1 MSQKHLGLRFSEE
14 RAITEIPPTLPEC
27 RQTGP
32 AVATAASSSVSSSSL
47 DTQQTSD
54 VFYPPKEWSADFTPP
69 QKKVSEFVHAEW
81 YADRVKI
88 WRAFGRCK
96 VSEERDYR
104 FRHCGEEGWVYQNL
118 DDLEKFKL
126 VLNRCGDRFCQVC
139 GRFRAA
145 KLRAKVAANIGHG
158 DLRLLTLTV
167 QAKKQ
172 KLTEA
177 ISHLYQNFRLLR
189 LTKIWQEKVKGG
201 MAFLEIKWNEELKRW
216 HPHLHVVMEGHYIEQ
231 GYVTQIWKALT
242 GDSQIVDVRRIYNPE
257 TVNRYV
263 TKYVTKPMNATFI
276 DRPEKLDE
284 AINALKGK
292 RMAIPYGTWYAKK
305 IEEMSDENVREKERD
320 DPVWNPIG
328 NFADILAKHAKGEER
343 ATYIIRKLSKFR
355 TRSSKEDSS

>member
-1 MSQKHLGLRFSEE
+1 MN
-14 RAITEIPPTLPEC
+14 PPPDPPRTTDVPPIIKDYTTLPEC

-32 AVATAASSSVSSSSL
+32 SSADDASSSFPSSL

-54 VFYPPKEWSADFTPP
+54 IFFPAEEWNQDYSPPKKSV
-69 QKKVSEFVHAEW
+69 QNFVHASW
-81 YADRVKI
+81 MDDRVKI
-88 WRAFGRCK
+88 WKAFGRIS

-104 FRHCGEEGWVYQNL
+104 FRHCGEEGWVYQNM

-145 KLRAKVAANIGHG
+145 KLRAKVAANTGHG

-167 QAKKQ
+167 AAKKQ
-172 KLTEA
+172 KLSEA
-177 ISHLYQNFRLLR
+177 ISHLYDNFRLLR
-189 LTKIWQEKVKGG
+189 QTDLWKQKVNGG
-201 MAFLEIKWNEELKRW
+201 MAFLEIKWNAEKNRW

-231 GYVTQIWKALT
+231 GFVTQLWKALT
-242 GDSQIVDVRRIYNPE
+242 GDSQIVDVRRIFNPE

-276 DRPEKLDE
+276 DVPARLDE
-284 AINALKGK
+284 AIEALKGK
-292 RMAIPYGTWYAKK
+292 RMAIPFGAWYAKK
-305 IEEMSDENVREKERD
+305 IEEQSDEEVRQAERN

-328 NFADILAKHAKGEER
+328 NFADLLSQHAKGSER
-343 ATYIIRKLSKFR
+343 ATYIIRKLRGFKSR
-355 TRSSKEDSS
+355 QQTEDTS